1 MNDAKLMQVF
11 HSGNNLMK
19 ELASLSLFDPLILNN
34 EVKEFAATC
43 ILHYQV
49 QLLWSFDDLK
59 KITSK

>member
-19 ELASLSLFDPLILNN
+19 ELASLSLFDSLILND

-43 ILHYQV
+43 ILHY
-49 QLLWSFDDLK
+49 
-59 KITSK
+59 